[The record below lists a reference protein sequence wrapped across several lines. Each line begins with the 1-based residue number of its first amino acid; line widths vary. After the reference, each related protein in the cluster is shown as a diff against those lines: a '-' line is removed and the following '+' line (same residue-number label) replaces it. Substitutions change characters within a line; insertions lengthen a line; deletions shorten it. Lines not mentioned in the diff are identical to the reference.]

1 MNFDEPKGSEKESY
15 SNDDL
20 FSINSWGAD
29 LSFSEL
35 VTRYKDGDLLK
46 PELQRKYVW
55 SKKEASRFVDSVLLG
70 LPVPSIFL
78 AKEKN
83 EKMLIIDGYQRIM
96 TMHDYISG
104 TFSHDGNL
112 FKLVNSEI
120 INQRWRNK
128 SYLELSPEEQRKIK
142 YTTIHAIIFQQKYP
156 ENNTAM
162 YQIFERINASGRVL
176 RPQEIRNC
184 IYQGSFNK
192 LLFELNEDV
201 IWRKIFG
208 STQSDSRM
216 YDLEIILRF
225 FAIANIKNESEINQK
240 QINLTNYLNCYMGR
254 YKDMDPDIINKF
266 RGKFILTTHKVFE
279 LFSYNSYKKY
289 NKNKFGN
296 KINPSVFDAVS
307 AATLYA
313 IEQNINPD
321 VDNIEG
327 KYINLLENDKF
338 EESTSIRTTKIENI
352 KTRINLAT
360 KYLYGVDYEW
370 D

>member
-1 MNFDEPKGSEKESY
+1 MNFDEPKGREKDSY

-20 FSINSWGAD
+20 FNITSWGAD
-29 LSFSEL
+29 LSFNEL

-96 TMHDYISG
+96 TMNDYILG
-104 TFSHDGNL
+104 KFSHDNTL

-120 INQRWRNK
+120 INERWRNK
-128 SYLELSPEEQRKIK
+128 SFLELTPEEQRKIK

-162 YQIFERINASGRVL
+162 YQIFERINASGKVL

-184 IYQGSFNK
+184 IYQGPFNA
-192 LLFELNEDV
+192 LLFELNEDK

-208 STQSDSRM
+208 SDQDDSRM
-216 YDLEIILRF
+216 YDLEILLRF
-225 FAIANIKNESEINQK
+225 FAISNIKNEPEIRQK

-254 YKDMDPDIINKF
+254 YKDMDYNLISIF
-266 RGKFILTTHKVFE
+266 RNNFLTTIHKIYD
-279 LFSYNSYKKY
+279 LFGDKSYRKY
-289 NKNKFGN
+289 NKGKYGI
-296 KINPSVFDAVS
+296 KINPSVFDAIS
-307 AATLYA
+307 AATLYV
-313 IEQNINPD
+313 IEQNMNLNI
-321 VDNIEG
+321 DNIEE
-327 KYINLLENDKF
+327 KYINLLNDNEF
-338 EESTSIRTTKIENI
+338 EQSTSIRTTKIENI
-352 KTRINLAT
+352 KNRINLASR
-360 KYLYGVDYEW
+360 YLYGVNYGW